1 MAELPLPSDARL
13 VRELLAWLEEKG
25 KVPMLIAA
33 RRLVVGDMPGVPA
46 DAEHV
51 VLNLSERAVRNLEF
65 GPQGMTFSTGFGPIH
80 ASLSVPWGAVLQIG
94 SADDDGF
101 VGALLRT
108 APEGPMAVAP
118 AEEPAEGAPAEAD
131 SEPPADP
138 SPRRRFRIVTD
149 DEG

>member
-1 MAELPLPSDARL
+1 MAGFPLPSDARL

-25 KVPMLIAA
+25 KVPMLVAA

-51 VLNLSERAVRNLEF
+51 VLNLSERAVRDLEF
-65 GPQGMTFSTGFGPIH
+65 GPKGMTFSTGFGPIH
-80 ASLSVPWGAVLQIG
+80 TTLSVPWGAVLQIG
-94 SADDDGF
+94 SADDEGF

-108 APEGPMAVAP
+108 APEGPMAVA
-118 AEEPAEGAPAEAD
+118 AEDEATDPAPAEA
-131 SEPPADP
+131 SPEPPPDP

>member
-1 MAELPLPSDARL
+1 MAEFPLPSDARL

-25 KVPMLIAA
+25 KVPMLVAA
-33 RRLVVGDMPGVPA
+33 RRLVVGDKPGVPA

-51 VLNLSERAVRNLEF
+51 VLNLSERAVRDLEF
-65 GPQGMTFSTGFGPIH
+65 GPKGMTFSTGFGPIH
-80 ASLSVPWGAVLQIG
+80 TSLSVPWGAVLQIG

-108 APEGPMAVAP
+108 APEGPAAVAAVGEQAGP
-118 AEEPAEGAPAEAD
+118 AAD
-131 SEPPADP
+131 DESPEPPAEP
-138 SPRRRFRIVTD
+138 SPRRRFRIVTN